1 MVLIAWLLKQRMF
14 HDVFMAF
21 LLVQNL
27 FYVGLFMCSSHSFYL
42 KYVYHYANSSLKV
55 LLPLV
60 LQLTEAENK
69 AAHFSISYQQK
80 YPQFFE
86 KKFRYWA
93 FQRLN
98 LGEKNG
104 ELLVMHDCH
113 LVAVSDIPIIWYIR
127 WKVFQ
132 GAFIQLILFPNIT

>member
-86 KKFRYWA
+86 KKFRY
-93 FQRLN
+93 
-98 LGEKNG
+98 
-104 ELLVMHDCH
+104 
-113 LVAVSDIPIIWYIR
+113 
-127 WKVFQ
+127 
-132 GAFIQLILFPNIT
+132 